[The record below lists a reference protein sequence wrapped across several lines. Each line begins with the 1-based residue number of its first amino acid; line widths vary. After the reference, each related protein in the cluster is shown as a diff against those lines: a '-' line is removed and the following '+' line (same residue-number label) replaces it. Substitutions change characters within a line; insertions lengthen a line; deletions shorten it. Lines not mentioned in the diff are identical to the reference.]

1 MLASLAAAPH
11 GYQVDSVID
20 IINEQGDAARS
31 GPRFASCRFLLLAGY
46 ENLAAPN
53 AIMQS

>member
-1 MLASLAAAPH
+1 MLSSRKQRLIHELDALEPAGAGGA
-11 GYQVDSVID
+11 
-20 IINEQGDAARS
+20 AARS
-31 GPRFASCRFLLLAGY
+31 GPRFGPHSFLLLAGY